1 MATKKAEP
9 LADRLK
15 RWRADRMAFRREAI
29 ILEDGRLL
37 GEVMEPWQEEDF
49 RALDDPAHRHGYIER
64 PRGHTKTGDIG
75 TEAVGELYLGRPGSL
90 LYCYGADEDQ
100 GRLLR
105 DDVAG
110 KIARN
115 PLLAPLVK
123 HTKNSIIVKATGSR
137 LTVMAADAP
146 SNYGLRP
153 DWIAGDEFVEW
164 RGRALWDSLWTA
176 TGKRPHCRVLII
188 SSAGWDRTQ
197 IAWEVR
203 QNAEREANW
212 YFSSRG
218 QCASWIDPAWL
229 AQQQRTLPAH
239 VYARLHLNQWV
250 EGAGAFLLASEVDRI
265 FATGLR
271 AGDGPRAIGVDL
283 GLARDASVVSL
294 VRANAV
300 SGGVDV
306 EALVTWTPRSGE
318 RVDLREV
325 EDEVGRLA
333 LTLRAPVVVDPWQ
346 AMLMAQRLR
355 AAGVAVV
362 EYPFTSDGRRKLF
375 GVLLD
380 LIRSG
385 TLRSHP
391 HEALRREL
399 LGLEVQETA
408 AGWRVDHRVGR
419 HDDHAVAVALG
430 LAGLMG
436 TPGDTSEPSPAE
448 IRELRAL
455 QRDWGFAG
463 AGIVDDDGQRVADD
477 VVYDADLGMAMDDPN
492 YPRW

>member
-1 MATKKAEP
+1 M
-9 LADRLK
+9 L
-15 RWRADRMAFRREAI
+15 FRKEAVV
-29 ILEDGRLL
+29 LEDGRLL
-37 GEVMEPWQEEDF
+37 GEAMEDWQEQDF
-49 RALDDPAHRHGYIER
+49 RGLDTHRHGFIER
-64 PRGHTKTGDIG
+64 PRGHTKTGDAG
-75 TEAVGELYLGRPGSL
+75 TEILGDLVIGPPNSKLYGVA
-90 LYCYGADEDQ
+90 ADEDQ

-105 DDVAG
+105 DDVEG
-110 KIARN
+110 KFERSPILRS
-115 PLLAPLVK
+115 LAK
-123 HTKNSIIVKATGSR
+123 YTRTEIIVPSTGSR
-137 LTVMAADAP
+137 FKVLSSDGP
-146 SNYGLRP
+146 SAYGLRP
-153 DWIAGDEFVEW
+153 DRAYVDELTEHPRRDIW
-164 RGRALWDSLWTA
+164 DALWSA
-176 TGKRPHCRVLII
+176 SGKRPGCKVTVLTT
-188 SSAGWDRTQ
+188 AGWDKTHV
-197 IAWEVR
+197 AWEVR

-229 AQQQRTLPAH
+229 AQQQRTLPPH
-239 VYARLHLNQWV
+239 VFARLHLNQWV

-265 FATGLR
+265 FAAGLR

-294 VRANAV
+294 VRANAAI
-300 SGGVDV
+300 GGVDV

-333 LTLRAPVVVDPWQ
+333 LALRAPVVVDPWQ
-346 AMLMAQRLR
+346 AVLLAQRLR
-355 AAGVAVV
+355 AAGVVVV

-380 LIRSG
+380 LVRAG

-391 HEALRREL
+391 HEALRQEL
-399 LGLEVQETA
+399 LQLEVQESA
-408 AGWRVDHRVGR
+408 SGWRVDHRVGK
-419 HDDHAVAVALG
+419 HDDHVVAVALA

-436 TPGDTSEPSPAE
+436 TPGENPEPSAAE

-463 AGIVDDDGQRVADD
+463 ASIVDDDGQRLDGD
-477 VVYDADLGMAMDDPN
+477 VIFDEDLGLSMDDER
-492 YPRW
+492 YPKKW